1 MEPLKLALIG
11 CGKVAVKHLKA
22 IRDNKQDIRL
32 CAVVDNRL
40 KAAREL
46 LSTTGFL
53 RPAEGEIPI
62 FPNIDLLLAEQTPD
76 IVAITTPSGTHA
88 RLAKA
93 AVSAKAHVLVE
104 KPMTLD
110 LAAADELLRLAESQ
124 RVKIAVGH
132 IYRFFPLVQ
141 ALAEDL
147 HSGRFGRLLGGN
159 VKVRW
164 GHDQAYYEQ
173 GAWRGTWEQ
182 DGGALMNQTIHALD
196 LMTWL
201 LGSPVTDVFGWID
214 QQVHSIESEDTGYAL
229 LRLQNG
235 SYCQVEGT
243 TASDPE
249 RQEAAFNILCTDGE
263 IHAGL
268 VAGRS
273 SFQVRD
279 RRGRC
284 LGGRYLRSFI
294 AKTWREEGIKGF
306 IRLKNPHSG
315 LYRDFIRSIRQDRP
329 PLADGRSGRAAVEL
343 VLAIY
348 RSALENRPVQLPLGT
363 FNLIEMKGFFADSV
377 EPTV

>member
-1 MEPLKLALIG
+1 
-11 CGKVAVKHLKA
+11 
-22 IRDNKQDIRL
+22 
-32 CAVVDNRL
+32 
-40 KAAREL
+40 
-46 LSTTGFL
+46 
-53 RPAEGEIPI
+53 
-62 FPNIDLLLAEQTPD
+62 
-76 IVAITTPSGTHA
+76 
-88 RLAKA
+88 
-93 AVSAKAHVLVE
+93 
-104 KPMTLD
+104 MTLD

-229 LRLQNG
+229 CACKTVVIARLKAPRPR
-235 SYCQVEGT
+235 S
-243 TASDPE
+243 E

-263 IHAGL
+263 IYRR
-268 VAGRS
+268 AGRR
-273 SFQVRD
+273 QVF
-279 RRGRC
+279 
-284 LGGRYLRSFI
+284 L
-294 AKTWREEGIKGF
+294 
-306 IRLKNPHSG
+306 SG
-315 LYRDFIRSIRQDRP
+315 
-329 PLADGRSGRAAVEL
+329 A
-343 VLAIY
+343 
-348 RSALENRPVQLPLGT
+348 
-363 FNLIEMKGFFADSV
+363 
-377 EPTV
+377 